1 MPVRQ
6 VGRPFATYRGVM
18 TSNGSS
24 PDPDPRPRPRDEEAQ
39 EASSHRF
46 ARSAPLLGGLLFAVI
61 GGVLVFLAIEFL

>member
-1 MPVRQ
+1 
-6 VGRPFATYRGVM
+6 M

>member
-24 PDPDPRPRPRDEEAQ
+24 PDPDPRPRDEEGQ

-61 GGVLVFLAIEFL
+61 GGVLVFLAIEFF